1 MLFRSNEMENIISNL
16 DINNEIIII
25 KNPKR
30 EEVVS
35 AYKQCEFLVL
45 PSRWELS
52 PLTPLDGFAFKKT
65 VISTT
70 AHGIPYTIS
79 NNENSI
85 LVEPENS
92 DQLADAILK
101 LLKNDL
107 LLEKLG
113 NSGFEHV
120 LNVANSKKMA
130 ENTLNL

>member
-1 MLFRSNEMENIISNL
+1 MLYGNYILEVNSKDLFDDDYYI
-16 DINNEIIII
+16 DY
-25 KNPKR
+25 KNFPI
-30 EEVVS
+30 
-35 AYKQCEFLVL
+35 
-45 PSRWELS
+45 
-52 PLTPLDGFAFKKT
+52 DKT
-65 VISTT
+65 NFTRT
-70 AHGIPYTIS
+70 
-79 NNENSI
+79 I

-130 ENTLNL
+130 ENNQNKAKKTAEKWIKNMDKERLKTSKFW